1 MTRQEVRANLRLTR
15 IEPYSLIRTGFLV
28 SLSIAVT
35 IITATFISYL
45 VLAGMGVLDSIDALL
60 GDLTG
65 TDGGFSATFTLP
77 VVFVGSI
84 VIAGFEIV
92 VTTGLVA
99 LFGFI
104 YNLTVPFTRGLQLTF
119 AEDLVSGQDI
129 AVLNPKTPT
138 TSTYRSIRERLEEK
152 ISQKSGE

>member
-1 MTRQEVRANLRLTR
+1 MKNLEVRANLRLTR

-60 GDLTG
+60 GDLTA
-65 TDGGFSATFTLP
+65 TDGGFSDTFTLP
-77 VVFVGSI
+77 VVFLGSI
-84 VIAGFEIV
+84 MLAGFEIV

-104 YNLTVPFTRGLQLTF
+104 YNLTVPFTRGLQVTL
-119 AEDLVSGQDI
+119 AEDLNPEEEV
-129 AVLNPKTPT
+129 ALLNPKTPT
-138 TSTYRSIRERLEEK
+138 PSTYRSIRERLEEK
-152 ISQKSGE
+152 IASKTSE

>member
-1 MTRQEVRANLRLTR
+1 MKNLEVRANLRLTR
-15 IEPYSLIRTGFLV
+15 IEPYSLIRTGFLI

-65 TDGGFSATFTLP
+65 TDGGFSETFTLP
-77 VVFVGSI
+77 VVFLGSI
-84 VIAGFEIV
+84 MLAGFEIV

-104 YNLTVPFTRGLQLTF
+104 YNLTAPS
-119 AEDLVSGQDI
+119 VSGSKRKSPQKPANNLLLRQI
-129 AVLNPKTPT
+129 QTPQMGRSD
-138 TSTYRSIRERLEEK
+138 STALREV
-152 ISQKSGE
+152 IFATAHQ

>member
-1 MTRQEVRANLRLTR
+1 VKNLEVRANLRLTR

-65 TDGGFSATFTLP
+65 TDGGFSDTFTLP
-77 VVFVGSI
+77 VVFLGSI
-84 VIAGFEIV
+84 MLAGFEIV

-104 YNLTVPFTRGLQLTF
+104 YNLTVPFTRGLQVTL
-119 AEDLVSGQDI
+119 AEDLNPEEEV

-138 TSTYRSIRERLEEK
+138 PSTYRSIRERLEEK
-152 ISQKSGE
+152 IASKTSE

>member
-1 MTRQEVRANLRLTR
+1 MKNLEVRANLRLTR

-65 TDGGFSATFTLP
+65 TDGGFSETFTLP
-77 VVFVGSI
+77 VVFLGSI
-84 VIAGFEIV
+84 MLAGFEIV

-104 YNLTVPFTRGLQLTF
+104 YNLTVPFTRGLQVTL
-119 AEDLVSGQDI
+119 AEDLNPAEEI

-138 TSTYRSIRERLEEK
+138 PTTYRSIRERLEEK
-152 ISQKSGE
+152 ISSKTSE